1 MLPMHSDADAPG
13 FLPLQQS
20 AVYAAA
26 ARACG
31 ARTREIDLDHGRAL
45 AVERGGVRMV
55 FRGPVWTGQI
65 AAEDRRAEVRRLARR
80 VGVTVVT
87 PEEPV
92 AGFGLVPLVTPLHH
106 AVWDLW
112 GELRAG
118 LDPRWRNHLAG
129 AERRLLTIR
138 PGGPATLEAL
148 LAADLVQRQARGY
161 RTLPASF
168 TRALDPAALRLWD
181 WRHDGSMAAAMCFVR
196 HGATATYHLSWAGP
210 AARERSIH
218 QVMLWQ
224 AALALRGEGVRW
236 LDLGSVD
243 TEAAPG
249 LARFKLG
256 TGARLHR
263 LGATCL
269 VLP

>member
-1 MLPMHSDADAPG
+1 MYSDADAPG

-31 ARTREIDLDHGRAL
+31 ARTQVIDLGLGRAL
-45 AVERGGVRMV
+45 AVERAGVRMV
-55 FRGPVWTGQI
+55 FRGPVWWAPTG
-65 AAEDRRAEVRRLARR
+65 AGDRRQAIRRLSRR

-87 PEEPV
+87 PEELV

-106 AVWDLW
+106 AVWDLSVD
-112 GELRAG
+112 LRAG

-129 AERRLLTIR
+129 AERRNLAIG
-138 PGGPATLEAL
+138 PGGAAMLEAL
-148 LAADLVQRQARGY
+148 LAADLDQRRARGY

-168 TRALDPAALRLWD
+168 TRALDPAALRLWE
-181 WRHDGSMAAAMCFVR
+181 WRHDGALGAAMCLVW
-196 HGATATYHLSWAGP
+196 HGETASYHLSWAGP
-210 AARERSIH
+210 AARERSVH
-218 QVMLWQ
+218 QAMLWR

-243 TEAAPG
+243 SEAAPG
-249 LARFKLG
+249 LAQFKLG
-256 TGARLHR
+256 TGADLKR
-263 LGATCL
+263 LGPTLL